1 MENFLNSRLS
11 INFDPL
17 GGCEKPS
24 HAPAESLLQ
33 LAAELAF
40 TPTIHNFHRQCTSLA
55 EEDLLAKWKSLA
67 TVPYPPNC
75 SVNLLISLFKSLS
88 FLRTSSIF
96 STECKTVV

>member
-11 INFDPL
+11 TNFGPL
-17 GGCEKPS
+17 LCCEKS
-24 HAPAESLLQ
+24 AHQTSESLLQ
-33 LAAELAF
+33 LDAELGF
-40 TPTIHNFHRQCTSLA
+40 TPIIHNFHRQCTSLD

-67 TVPYPPNC
+67 TGIYPPNC